1 MMRRAALA
9 LAAALWAGCTISSEQ
24 HGSRAL
30 LADEPPSTGIVHAES
45 AVAALGVPD
54 EISLAGDGF
63 RFSYHSSGRK
73 ERRFGIVSYGL
84 KLVTAER
91 IERRER
97 SLDLWFDSSG
107 RLLASQLRDLTQDP
121 ESESGYSDGFAK

>member
-1 MMRRAALA
+1 MKRGAGLA
-9 LAAALWAGCTISSEQ
+9 LAAALWAGCTVTSEQ

-30 LADEPPSTGIVHAES
+30 LEDEPPSPSIARADS
-45 AVAALGVPD
+45 AVALLGVPD
-54 EISLAGDGF
+54 EVRLAGDGF
-63 RFSYHSSGRK
+63 RFSYHSIGRK